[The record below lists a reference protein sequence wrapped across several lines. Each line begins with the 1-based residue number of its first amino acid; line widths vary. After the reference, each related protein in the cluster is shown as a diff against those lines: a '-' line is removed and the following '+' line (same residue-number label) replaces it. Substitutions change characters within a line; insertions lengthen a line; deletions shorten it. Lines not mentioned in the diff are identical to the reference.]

1 MFEARVTA
9 DKGRSLAVTGRS
21 LEKEREG
28 AEGAARK
35 LDRRAGGPPVYTYE
49 RLPGVP
55 PVSIMRLDRESLG
68 DLESDEAHSHDFLV
82 LAYFERGGG
91 SLRIGAR
98 QWRVKAGDA
107 YVIAPGEI
115 AGAGHDPGGL
125 ANAEGWAVYFPPES
139 LGPSATDAVLAWRA
153 HPLLFPFARGAA
165 SGAQR
170 LTVPASE
177 QREWSQ
183 LLAALERE
191 LRERHDGYQQ
201 AAVARLTLLLVGAS
215 RLAADVGGDLRLKD
229 EPLLAEVFD
238 LIEARYHEPIS
249 LRDVAAAVNLSPA
262 HLTTTVRR
270 KTGRTVQEWISER
283 RMAQA
288 RRLLA
293 ATDLTVDEIA
303 RNVGYADSAY
313 FVRCFRRDHATT
325 PLRWRRAGRP

>member
-1 MFEARVTA
+1 
-9 DKGRSLAVTGRS
+9 
-21 LEKEREG
+21 
-28 AEGAARK
+28 
-35 LDRRAGGPPVYTYE
+35 
-49 RLPGVP
+49 VP

-91 SLRIGAR
+91 SLRIGER
-98 QWRVKAGDA
+98 QWRVSAGDA

-115 AGAGHDPGGL
+115 ASAGHDPGGL
-125 ANAEGWAVYFPPES
+125 AKAEGWAVYFPPEG
-139 LGPSATDAVLAWRA
+139 LGPYAPDALLAWRA

-177 QREWSQ
+177 RREWSE

-191 LRERHDGYQQ
+191 VRERRDGYEE

-215 RLAADVGGDLRLKD
+215 RLAADVVGDLRLMD
-229 EPLLAEVFD
+229 EPLLAEVFGV
-238 LIEARYHEPIS
+238 IEARYHEPIS
-249 LRDVAAAVNLSPA
+249 LRDVAAAVNMSPA

-270 KTGRTVQEWISER
+270 KTGRTVQEWIAER

-288 RRLLA
+288 RRLLV
-293 ATDLTVDEIA
+293 ATDLTVEEIA
-303 RNVGYADSAY
+303 GKVGFADSAY
-313 FVRCFRRDHATT
+313 FVRCFRRDHGTT

>member
-1 MFEARVTA
+1 M
-9 DKGRSLAVTGRS
+9 GRSLGRGHVGP
-21 LEKEREG
+21 EG
-28 AEGAARK
+28 ATSK
-35 LDRRAGGPPVYTYE
+35 LVRRAGGPPVYTYE

-68 DLESDEAHSHDFLV
+68 DLESDEPHSHDYLL

-91 SLRIGAR
+91 SLRIGER

-107 YVIAPGEI
+107 FVIAPGEI
-115 AGAGHDPGGL
+115 VGAGHDPGGL
-125 ANAEGWAVYFPPES
+125 AKAGGWAVYFPPEG
-139 LGPSATDAVLAWRA
+139 LGPYAPDALLAWRA

-177 QREWSQ
+177 QRQWSD
-183 LLAALERE
+183 LLAALDRE
-191 LRERHDGYQQ
+191 VRERRDGYEE

-215 RLAADVGGDLRLKD
+215 RLAADVARDLRLKD
-229 EPLLAEVFD
+229 EPLLAEVFGF
-238 LIEARYHEPIS
+238 IETRYHEPIS

-270 KTGRTVQEWISER
+270 KTGRTVQEWIGER

-288 RRLLA
+288 RRLLV
-293 ATDLTVDEIA
+293 ATDLTVDEVG

-313 FVRCFRRDHATT
+313 FVRCFRRDHGTT